1 MAIFT
6 LRERMI
12 FLADV
17 ADNLLNDKGRA
28 VFYAAFYWRLDPGGN
43 VTISIFERAE
53 KHLAHLIQQGKYRK

>member
-17 ADNLLNDKGRA
+17 AGNMLNEKGRA
-28 VFYAAFYWRLDPGGN
+28 KFFESFYWRLDPGGN
-43 VTISIFERAE
+43 MTCSMLERAE
-53 KHLAHLIQQGKYRK
+53 KQLAEMIQNSSYRK

>member
-17 ADNLLNDKGRA
+17 ADGLLNTKGRA
-28 VFYAAFYWRLDPGGN
+28 RFYSSFYWCLDPGGN
-43 VTISIFERAE
+43 MTHSIFERAE
-53 KHLAHLIQQGKYRK
+53 KQLAEMIQKSEYRK